1 MWVDKQ
7 ANLSVAWQLLATD
20 RLATDMKPSL
30 DLSPLAGE
38 MLKPKELIEVRGV
51 GAFTLEDRRIYNALV
66 HNAWGAKLGEAGH
79 LFELETG
86 PLRAIVGDNQRLK
99 KSLRKLQTT
108 LVETNTGE
116 RWRSVQ
122 LLGSVELS
130 TTSNSGVLTYSFDP
144 MLALLLKDSTVFAKL
159 DLEVM
164 RSFRSKFAFALYEAI
179 SRRIRMR
186 AFMEELSLDAL
197 RELLGVEKGK
207 LTTYSNLNKFAIQP
221 AIDEVNAI
229 TPYTVSIVPKKQ
241 GRKVIGFVMGWSTK
255 DENGLKEA
263 YAEMNRHSVGRRS
276 RLDNDIEQLN
286 VGEQQ

>member
-1 MWVDKQ
+1 
-7 ANLSVAWQLLATD
+7 
-20 RLATDMKPSL
+20 MKSALELTPN
-30 DLSPLAGE
+30 DGE

-51 GAFTLEDRRIYNALV
+51 GTFTLEDRRIYNALV

-79 LFELETG
+79 LFEIETG

-108 LVETNTGE
+108 LVETNDGE

-122 LLGSVELS
+122 LLGSVEIS
-130 TTSNSGVLTYSFDP
+130 TTSNRGVLTYSFSP
-144 MLALLLKDSTVFAKL
+144 MLALLLKDSTIFAKL

-164 RSFRSKFAFALYEAI
+164 RSFRSKFAFSLYEAI

-186 AFMEELSLDAL
+186 SFMEDLTIEGL
-197 RELLGVEKGK
+197 RELLGVETGK

-229 TPYTVSIVPKKQ
+229 TPYTVSIVHKKK
-241 GRKVIGFVMGWSTK
+241 GRKVVSFIMGWSTK

-263 YAEMNRHSVGRRS
+263 YVEMNRHSTGRRS
-276 RLDNDIEQLN
+276 RIDNDVEQLN